1 MKRTGTATA
10 PLHGGHCPPWLFEQM
25 QTLGAAMV
33 EAIVVEY
40 GTEEVLRRLADPVWF
55 QAFGSVLGFDW
66 HSSGLTTVVLGALKE
81 SWAARAGDYGLFF
94 AGGKGK
100 ASRRTPEEIDNWG
113 SQCGL
118 AVPSETL
125 TDASRMAAKVDSAL
139 VQDGYQL
146 YHHVFV
152 FDRTGQWTVV
162 QQGMNEGNRQARR
175 YHWHSAE
182 VHSFTLEPHQAIMG
196 RPQAEVLDLSAS
208 VHQPVQDASVESARH
223 PETAL
228 TTLRKLTES
237 ADGSRHLIMPQRHYV
252 PKPGYF
258 NKILFK
264 IYEAD
269 PANYAELVAL
279 PGVGASTLRALAM
292 VSEVVHGTALTF
304 RDPVRYSFAHGGKDG
319 TPFPVHRPDYLAS
332 IDSLE
337 HAIRFAKLG
346 DLDKMKTFRRLSQIA
361 GPTPT
366 SV

>member
-1 MKRTGTATA
+1 
-10 PLHGGHCPPWLFEQM
+10 
-25 QTLGAAMV
+25 MV

-125 TDASRMAAKVDSAL
+125 TDASRMAAKVDS
-139 VQDGYQL
+139 
-146 YHHVFV
+146 
-152 FDRTGQWTVV
+152 
-162 QQGMNEGNRQARR
+162 
-175 YHWHSAE
+175 
-182 VHSFTLEPHQAIMG
+182 FTLEPHQAIMG

-208 VHQPVQDASVESARH
+208 VHQPIQDASVESARH

-319 TPFPVHRPDYLAS
+319 TPFPVHRPDYLAT

-337 HAIRFAKLG
+337 RAIRFAKLG